1 LSGTLRYLDSSAV
14 AKLVLSEPE
23 SPALLEALSAWPD
36 LVSSAL
42 SRVEV
47 LRAVRR
53 ARAGVDVEA
62 RAEGVLDRIA
72 LRPISEDVL
81 SRAIAIDPETLRS
94 LDAIH
99 LATALSFGEE
109 LESFVAYDAALSSA
123 ARDAGLDVL
132 APS

>member
-62 RAEGVLDRIA
+62 RADGVLDRIA
-72 LRPISEDVL
+72 LRPIGEDVL

-123 ARDAGLDVL
+123 ARDAGLQVL